1 MALVNT
7 LYIKRSLTI
16 SVLGIF
22 LTGCAGSGTP
32 RRFSES
38 REFFSSVVRLDVCYA
53 PGQKE
58 ALELAVAEIWERFAD
73 IHERLS
79 VYDPQSDLSRVNRSY
94 PDVVTVGA
102 DTWTI
107 LRESIYYNR
116 LSGGEF
122 DVTVNPLLRLWKESE
137 KNNILPTAEQIRAVQ
152 KTMGTDKLEF
162 REKNSVRLLNAM
174 TRITIDSIADG
185 YAADEAARILRAY
198 GFVNFLVDTSGE
210 LYAGGHNCRGR
221 PWRIGVNDP
230 RDPLR
235 SSLVETVS
243 IENLSVTTSGN
254 YEHFYT
260 IAGKRYSHVISPL
273 TGFPREAIVSATAI
287 APSAQFSDFLSTAL
301 CLMDP
306 AQGIALID
314 RLGENHAAMILIDQG
329 NGRLARKTSRRY
341 ERYTQTR

>member
-1 MALVNT
+1 MNRVLAVWI
-7 LYIKRSLTI
+7 LYLSLA
-16 SVLGIF
+16 
-22 LTGCAGSGTP
+22 GCAGPGTP
-32 RRFSES
+32 KRFSES
-38 REFFSSVVRLDVCYA
+38 RDFFASIVRLDVCYA

-73 IHERLS
+73 IHGRLS
-79 VYDPQSDLSRVNRSY
+79 VYDPQSDLSRVNQSY
-94 PDVVTVGA
+94 PDAVAVGA
-102 DTWTI
+102 DTWAI
-107 LRESIYYNR
+107 LRESVYYNR

-122 DVTVNPLLRLWKESE
+122 DVTVYPLLRLWKESE
-137 KNNILPTAEQIRAVQ
+137 KNGVLPTAEQIRAVQ
-152 KTMGTDKLEF
+152 KVLGP
-162 REKNSVRLLNAM
+162 EKFELQGKNRVRLLNAE

-210 LYAGGHNCRGR
+210 LYAGGHSCQGR
-221 PWRIGVNDP
+221 PWRVGVNDP

-260 IAGKRYSHVISPL
+260 ITSKRYSHVISPL
-273 TGFPREAIVSATAI
+273 RGFPREAIVSATVI
-287 APSAQFSDFLSTAL
+287 APSTQFSDFLSTAL

-306 AQGIALID
+306 AQGMALID

-329 NGRLARKTSRRY
+329 NGRLTRKASRRY
-341 ERYTQTR
+341 ERYTPTR